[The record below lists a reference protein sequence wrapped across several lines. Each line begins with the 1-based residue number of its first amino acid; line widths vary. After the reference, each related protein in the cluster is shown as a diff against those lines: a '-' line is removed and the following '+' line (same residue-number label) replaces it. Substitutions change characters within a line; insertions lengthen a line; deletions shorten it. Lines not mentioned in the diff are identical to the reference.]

1 MSTLTAETITR
12 LQERLARLEAQIES
26 ANDALDSLVTQEI
39 ESFTL
44 NTGEGSQ
51 SSKRWEANKLD
62 QLIARL
68 EKRAEHIRQRLC
80 GLGVVNFNMRRKEG
94 L

>member
-12 LQERLARLEAQIES
+12 LQERLARLVSQIEA
-26 ANDALDSLVTQEI
+26 ANDALDSLVSQEI

-51 SSKRWEANKLD
+51 SSKRWEAAKLD
-62 QLIARL
+62 NLIARL
-68 EKRAEHIRQRLC
+68 EKRAEHIRQRLS
-80 GLGVVNFNMRRKEG
+80 GLGVVNLNQRRKEG